1 MNPRTKKIIDN
12 RIFDYLENEE
22 PYWLMAIISTAT
34 EILEEK
40 LEARKNKGDEQD
52 E

>member
-1 MNPRTKKIIDN
+1 MNPRTKKMIDN
-12 RIFDYLENEE
+12 KIWAYLENEE

-40 LEARKNKGDEQD
+40 LEARKGDEKN

>member
-12 RIFDYLENEE
+12 KIFEYLENEE

-40 LEARKNKGDEQD
+40 LEARKGDEQD

>member
-40 LEARKNKGDEQD
+40 LEARKKGDEQD